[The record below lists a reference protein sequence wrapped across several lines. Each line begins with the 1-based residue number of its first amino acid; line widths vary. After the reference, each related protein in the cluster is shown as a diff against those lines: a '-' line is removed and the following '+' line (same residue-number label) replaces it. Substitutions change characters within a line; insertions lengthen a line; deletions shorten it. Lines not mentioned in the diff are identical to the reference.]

1 MFYIKTNFSININIL
16 VHSLFFCCEQN
27 KREVR
32 FYIKHVMKTCFY
44 KNLLFMYFFLF
55 SYFRGKKKEKST
67 KKEKRSTE
75 LFTTPFGCG
84 IELKF
89 SASPNLLRSLL
100 SLKWHARRVN
110 INSPSPCCAAT
121 VGLVKVRA
129 SPP

>member
-1 MFYIKTNFSININIL
+1 
-16 VHSLFFCCEQN
+16 
-27 KREVR
+27 
-32 FYIKHVMKTCFY
+32 
-44 KNLLFMYFFLF
+44 MYFFLF

-100 SLKWHARRVN
+100 SLKWHAREVN
-110 INSPSPCCAAT
+110 VNLSSPCCEAT
-121 VGLVKVRA
+121 VGLVESA
-129 SPP
+129 GLPA